1 MSPAASPRH
10 ARTRQQTVDQ
20 LVSHGAVAV
29 VRLPAARLVRDAVQ
43 ALHAGGVRA
52 VELTMT
58 TPDALTVIEELA
70 RWMGDEL
77 LVGAGSVL
85 GADAA
90 RRAVDAGAEY
100 VVSPVFHQAVVDE
113 AHRQGVPAMPGAFT
127 PTEIFTAHAAGADLV
142 KVFPADSLG
151 PAFIKGV
158 LAPMPFLRLMPT
170 GGVTPANAGDWLR
183 AGAHAVGLGSALV
196 DPKLVAAGDF
206 ATLTARARQVT
217 EQVAQARATHPVTRV
232 PDPTANEADA

>member
-1 MSPAASPRH
+1 MNPAASLRH
-10 ARTRQQTVDQ
+10 ARARQRTVDR
-20 LVSHGAVAV
+20 LVAHGAVAV
-29 VRLPAARLVRDAVQ
+29 VRLPAAGLVREAVDAI
-43 ALHAGGVRA
+43 HAGGVRA

-58 TPDALTVIEELA
+58 TPDALAVIEELA

-100 VVSPVFHQAVVDE
+100 VVSPVFRRAVVDE
-113 AHRQGVPAMPGAFT
+113 AHRLGVPAMPGAFT
-127 PTEIFTAHAAGADLV
+127 PTEILAAHDAGADLV

-151 PAFIKGV
+151 PAFVKGV

-170 GGVTPANAGDWLR
+170 GGVTPDNAGDWLR

-196 DPKLVAAGDF
+196 DPKLVAAGD
-206 ATLTARARQVT
+206 AAALTARARRLT
-217 EQVAQARATHPVTRV
+217 EQVAAARATHPVPAP
-232 PDPTANEADA
+232 PDPAAGGADA